1 MSDIWDVAIVG
12 AGPAGMAA
20 ALYTARANVRTVL
33 LDKLGVGGGQLL
45 TTDVIE
51 DYPGYVS
58 ITGVEL
64 ARTFSEQVQQLGVE
78 VQYGEVTGVEVR
90 GPHRVVRTA
99 EGIEYVAKAV
109 IVCTG
114 GSPTKLGVPGEA
126 EFSMRGVS
134 YCALCDGAFF
144 TGLDLAVV
152 GGGDAAIEEAAF
164 LTRFA
169 RRVYVIHR
177 RGQWR
182 AQRLI
187 QDRAADN
194 PKVEPI
200 WYTEVEEIGGGA
212 RVEWVRLRDT
222 RTGERRTLA
231 VGGVFIYVGFKP
243 NGDLLGPRVA
253 RDAQGFVLVDD
264 KMETDVP
271 GVFVAGDVRRQ
282 YVRQISNAVGD
293 ATTAAVAATRYI
305 EALEG
310 GNPRAISLVRVGLP
324 RSA

>member
-1 MSDIWDVAIVG
+1 
-12 AGPAGMAA
+12 MAA
-20 ALYTARANVRTVL
+20 ALYAARANLRTVL

-51 DYPGYVS
+51 DYPGYAS
-58 ITGVEL
+58 ISGDEL
-64 ARTFSEQVQQLGVE
+64 ARTFSEQVQQFGVDVE
-78 VQYGEVTGVEVR
+78 YGEVTNVEVR
-90 GPHRVVRTA
+90 GQHRVVRTA
-99 EGIEYVAKAV
+99 DGVEYVAKAV

-114 GSPTKLGVPGEA
+114 GSPLKLGVPGEA
-126 EFSMRGVS
+126 ELAMRGVS

-144 TGLDLAVV
+144 TDQDLVVV

-169 RRVYVIHR
+169 RRVYVVHR

-187 QDRAADN
+187 QDRAKEN
-194 PKVEPI
+194 PKIEPV
-200 WYTEVEEIGGGA
+200 WYTKLEEIGGGD
-212 RVEWVRLRDT
+212 RVEWVRVRDT
-222 RTGERRTLA
+222 RTGEQRTLP
-231 VGGVFIYVGFKP
+231 VGGVFIYIGFKP
-243 NGDLLGPRVA
+243 NSELLGAQVA
-253 RDAQGFVLVDD
+253 RDGQGFVLVDD
-264 KMETDVP
+264 KMEADVP

-282 YVRQISNAVGD
+282 YVRQIANAVGD

-310 GNPRAISLVRVGLP
+310 GHPRASSLVRIGLP